1 MTVATHL
8 ALWALGLTEKNTPDD
23 VRDAACRHLL
33 DGVGNAIAAFRLGA
47 AQPAVTVA
55 AGLGGPRKA
64 SVIGSTGPRISP
76 PAAAFANGALVHALD
91 FDDAHP
97 AGLVHA
103 TAVVLPAAFA
113 VGQET
118 RSSGAEVV
126 LAAVAG
132 LEAVC
137 RIASAAP
144 HAFHARG
151 VHATG
156 AAGVFGAALAA
167 ARLMGLGMDRTV
179 NALGI
184 AGSSAGGLLEC
195 LNTGASTMQ
204 LHPGQAAANGIL
216 AARLAAAGASGPET
230 VFEGDFGFYRV
241 HADRELS
248 PHQILGGLGERWEL
262 ADIAAKPYPCA
273 QLIHASLNA
282 GARAVEHMAEAG
294 LGADSVEAIKV
305 SVPREAL
312 ALVCGP
318 DKAYPRTVHE
328 AKYSLAWSLA
338 AMLTDGSVGVDT
350 YSEGCTR
357 RTQVSLLAQRVRF
370 VQVRGDGPPATAPA
384 RLTLRFKGGR
394 QLRVEAA
401 AVATLSD
408 TALAAKFHANAG
420 GMTPESDQLA
430 AQIRALSTVRSLGPL
445 LDLTARVAS
454 ARQAVS

>member
-1 MTVATHL
+1 MTVAAHL
-8 ALWALGLTEKNTPDD
+8 ALWALGLTDKNTPDD
-23 VRDAACRHLL
+23 VRDAVCRSLL
-33 DGVGNAIAAFRLGA
+33 DGVGNAIAAQRLGA
-47 AQPAVTVA
+47 ARPAVTVA

-64 SVIGSTGPRISP
+64 SVIGSEGPRISP

-91 FDDAHP
+91 FDDTHP
-97 AGLVHA
+97 VGLVHA

-118 RSSGAEVV
+118 RSSGAEVL

-144 HAFHARG
+144 HAFHERG
-151 VHATG
+151 LHVTG

-167 ARLMGLGMDRTV
+167 SRLMGLGMDRTV

-195 LNTGASTMQ
+195 RNTGASTTQ
-204 LHPGQAAANGIL
+204 VHPGQAAAGGIM
-216 AARLAAAGASGPET
+216 AARLAAAGASGPDT
-230 VFEGDFGFYRV
+230 VFEGEFGFYRV
-241 HADRELS
+241 YADCALS
-248 PHQILGGLGERWEL
+248 PHRILGGLGERWEVL
-262 ADIAAKPYPCA
+262 RVVPKAYPCA
-273 QLIHASLNA
+273 QLIHTSLNA

-294 LGADSVEAIKV
+294 LGADAIESVKV
-305 SVPREAL
+305 AVPKEAL
-312 ALVCGP
+312 RMVGAP
-318 DKAYPRTVHE
+318 DNAYPRTPQE
-328 AKYSLAWSLA
+328 AKHSLAWSLA

-357 RTQVSLLAQRVRF
+357 RPQLGRLAQRVRF
-370 VQVRGDGPPATAPA
+370 VQVRGDGPPATAPG

-394 QLRVEAA
+394 QLRVEAG
-401 AVATLSD
+401 AVALSD
-408 TALAAKFHANAG
+408 TALMAKFHANAG

-430 AQIRALSTVRSLGPL
+430 AQIRALATVRGLGSL
-445 LDLTARVAS
+445 LDLTARVAA
-454 ARQAVS
+454 ARAVVA